1 MPPLVRRLLF
11 ACCLVLA
18 PALAF
23 AGAAAAGNGGT
34 GPVTPRSPN
43 AEAIST
49 TYWLI
54 MAFALVI
61 FAIVE
66 ITLVVFV
73 IRYRRGRRAREEEGP
88 QVVGHTRLELIW
100 TVLPV
105 LVLVV
110 IAGFVFYKLPAIK
123 NVPSASAAS
132 GPIEVQV
139 QGRQFYWELVYPDGQ
154 IAVDHLRAPAGHTVV
169 LNVTAPAW
177 DVIHSWWVPALGG
190 KFDAIPGQTNRTW
203 FKVDKP
209 GTYPGQCAE
218 FCGIEHAL
226 MLASV
231 EVLPQGGFD
240 SWLEQADRSLGKE
253 TWDGVCAKCHGLGGQ
268 GGLGPAIKGSASLR
282 GRAQLRLL
290 LETGRGKMP
299 PVGRGW
305 PQKQFTALFRYLRSS
320 GIGGGPGG
328 G

>member
-1 MPPLVRRLLF
+1 MPPLVRRLPF

-54 MAFALVI
+54 MAFALAIFVIVEVTLVI
-61 FAIVE
+61 F
-66 ITLVVFV
+66 VV
-73 IRYRRGRRAREEEGP
+73 RYRRGRRAREEEGP

-110 IAGFVFYKLPAIK
+110 IAGFVFYKLPDIK
-123 NVPSASAAS
+123 NVPSAAAS
-132 GPIEVQV
+132 NRLEVEV
-139 QGRQFYWELVYPDGQ
+139 QGRQFYWEFLYPDGQ
-154 IAVDHLRAPAGHTVV
+154 IAIDKLRAPAGRTVV
-169 LNVTAPAW
+169 LNVTAPTW

-190 KFDAIPGQTNRTW
+190 KFDAIPGETNRTW
-203 FKVDKP
+203 FRVDRP

-218 FCGIEHAL
+218 FCGLEHAL

-231 EVLPQGGFD
+231 QVVPPDKFE
-240 SWLEQADRSLGKE
+240 SWLGQADQALGKE

-268 GGLGPAIKGSASLR
+268 GGVGPAIKGSPILANR
-282 GRAQLRLL
+282 DQLQQL

-305 PQKQFTALFRYLRSS
+305 PTKQLDALISYLRSS
-320 GIGGGPGG
+320 GLGGAQSGG
-328 G
+328 